1 MIRHATLPEKKTAA
15 IYRLLRRPCQASAP
29 LRIDPGLQGYFAFYR
44 TVTALGNFLAATFLW
59 RLAASPDTF
68 LGQLLSKGPALLL
81 WARKPI

>member
-1 MIRHATLPEKKTAA
+1 
-15 IYRLLRRPCQASAP
+15 

-44 TVTALGNFLAATFLW
+44 TVTALGEFLAATFLW

-68 LGQLLSKGPALLL
+68 LGMFLSKGPALLL

>member
-29 LRIDPGLQGYFAFYR
+29 LRIDPGLQGYLAFYR
-44 TVTALGNFLAATFLW
+44 TVTVPGNFSAATFLW

-68 LGQLLSKGPALLL
+68 FRLRLATGSVFLL
-81 WARKPI
+81 

>member
-44 TVTALGNFLAATFLW
+44 TALGNFLAATFLW

-68 LGQLLSKGPALLL
+68 LGLFLSKGPVLFL
-81 WARKPI
+81 WARKPV